1 MVAQTLEKEKAKQEL
16 EKQSGYDSDS
26 LIPLV
31 NDEEEDQ
38 KYLNDNIAYQ
48 EWKMRELLRLKR
60 ARDEAKERKE

>member
-38 KYLNDNIAYQ
+38 KYLNDNIAY
-48 EWKMRELLRLKR
+48 
-60 ARDEAKERKE
+60 